1 MTNIL
6 RKFTVAVTGAVVGF
20 GLTGVNSAQAA
31 SLNFSLSFFDST
43 NSLVGE
49 GSFSYDGST
58 AT

>member
-6 RKFTVAVTGAVVGF
+6 RKFTVAMTGAVVGF
-20 GLTGVNSAQAA
+20 GLTGVNSAEAA

-49 GSFSYDGST
+49 GP
-58 AT
+58 